1 MKVNELNQNKQ
12 FDMDN
17 VFGEVSNLKVNPFE
31 IYLLNKNEN
40 IRKDYRFEVGS
51 KILSQSILN
60 ELECWN
66 KCY

>member
-17 VFGEVSNLKVNPFE
+17 VFGEVFNLKVNPFE

-40 IRKDYRFEVGS
+40 IRKDYRFAVGS
-51 KILSQSILN
+51 KVLSQSILN
-60 ELECWN
+60 EL
-66 KCY
+66 KC

>member
-60 ELECWN
+60 ELEC
-66 KCY
+66 

>member
-40 IRKDYRFEVGS
+40 IRRDYRFAVGS
-51 KILSQSILN
+51 KVLSQSILN
-60 ELECWN
+60 ELEC
-66 KCY
+66 

>member
-1 MKVNELNQNKQ
+1 MKASELNQNKQ
-12 FDMDN
+12 LDIDN

-40 IRKDYRFEVGS
+40 IRKDYRFAVGS

-60 ELECWN
+60 ELDC
-66 KCY
+66 

>member
-40 IRKDYRFEVGS
+40 IRKYYRFAVGS
-51 KILSQSILN
+51 KVLSQSILN
-60 ELECWN
+60 ELEC
-66 KCY
+66 

>member
-1 MKVNELNQNKQ
+1 MKASELNQNKQ
-12 FDMDN
+12 LDIDN

-60 ELECWN
+60 ELEC
-66 KCY
+66 

>member
-1 MKVNELNQNKQ
+1 MKANELNQNKQ

-31 IYLLNKNEN
+31 IYFLNKNEN
-40 IRKDYRFEVGS
+40 IIKDYRFAVGS

-60 ELECWN
+60 ELES
-66 KCY
+66 

>member
-31 IYLLNKNEN
+31 IYLLSKNEN
-40 IRKDYRFEVGS
+40 IRKDYRF
-51 KILSQSILN
+51 Q
-60 ELECWN
+60 
-66 KCY
+66 

>member
-12 FDMDN
+12 FDIDN

-40 IRKDYRFEVGS
+40 IRKDYRFAVGS
-51 KILSQSILN
+51 KVLSQSILN
-60 ELECWN
+60 ELEC
-66 KCY
+66 

>member
-1 MKVNELNQNKQ
+1 MKISELNQNKQ
-12 FDMDN
+12 LDIDN

-40 IRKDYRFEVGS
+40 IRKDNRFAVGS

-60 ELECWN
+60 ELEC
-66 KCY
+66 

>member
-1 MKVNELNQNKQ
+1 MKASELNKNKQ

-31 IYLLNKNEN
+31 IYFLNKNEN
-40 IRKDYRFEVGS
+40 IKKDYRFAVGS

-60 ELECWN
+60 ELEC
-66 KCY
+66 

>member
-1 MKVNELNQNKQ
+1 MKASKLNKNKQ

-31 IYLLNKNEN
+31 IYFLNKNEN
-40 IRKDYRFEVGS
+40 IKKDYRFAVGS

-60 ELECWN
+60 ELEC
-66 KCY
+66 

>member
-31 IYLLNKNEN
+31 IYLLNKNGN
-40 IRKDYRFEVGS
+40 IRKDYRFAVGS
-51 KILSQSILN
+51 KVLSQSILN
-60 ELECWN
+60 ELEC
-66 KCY
+66 

>member
-60 ELECWN
+60 KLEC
-66 KCY
+66 

>member
-1 MKVNELNQNKQ
+1 MKADKLNQNKQ

-40 IRKDYRFEVGS
+40 IRKDYRFSVGS

-60 ELECWN
+60 VSIL
-66 KCY
+66 

>member
-1 MKVNELNQNKQ
+1 MKVNELNQDKQ
-12 FDMDN
+12 LDMDN

-40 IRKDYRFEVGS
+40 IRKDNRFAVGS

-60 ELECWN
+60 KLEC
-66 KCY
+66 

>member
-40 IRKDYRFEVGS
+40 IRKDYRFAVGS
-51 KILSQSILN
+51 KVLSQSILN
-60 ELECWN
+60 ELEC
-66 KCY
+66 

>member
-40 IRKDYRFEVGS
+40 IRKDYRFAVGS
-51 KILSQSILN
+51 KVLSQSILN